1 MGLFNKAIGKATKN
15 LSRISGD
22 VLEEVVSPSKKLM
35 GDMQKAAE
43 VPSPFEAEVM
53 TPVSKGKYVGPD
65 GSGYNDWFTGID
77 DTEISAMEK
86 KIASDY
92 DMSVDELIDQ
102 APEQFANELAMEWS
116 FLKKSGDKSMPYPM
130 DEDFPDQGEMLSD
143 AGFKKVKKLAADK
156 ANPFYVDPNIKKK
169 EAADKQAIEIA
180 TKEAESI
187 SSIAKMGDPFDIQM
201 RDQRDKFIG
210 EVKKLRTALF
220 GDLKKGLEYA
230 EYDDIVLGKT
240 QGEFRAATGREF
252 VPSNKDDVAQ
262 FKAIAERQ
270 QSLLEVLRNKYKDN
284 PPIKLFH
291 GAFDEKAADV
301 INSKGLSADKGN
313 QAELNMKATSFT
325 KDLNLGFTEVDA
337 FGGRNPS
344 AYLSVEFPYPEYK
357 FLRVDMSK
365 KDYDQMNM
373 NVILKTISGDPK
385 TTRPLGLPRGELKET
400 EDTFV
405 EAEKLKDNYLMKKA
419 TEQVNK
425 AQEGL
430 LSLEGDLNKLRGE
443 IGVGTKVNTKKEAV
457 LKYNLIRDYVKSVSK
472 MSKATSVTGGAGQR
486 YQREFVKLGMNSKEL
501 KKLAKILRD
510 NGMIARAE
518 NIEAYDT
525 IKLGESI
532 KLDPL
537 MKNQIRGSSSNEAML
552 NLTDKFNRGGLVI
565 R

>member
-92 DMSVDELIDQ
+92 GMSVDELIDQ
-102 APEQFANELAMEWS
+102 APQQFANELAMEWS
-116 FLKKSGDKSMPYPM
+116 FSKKSGDKSIPYPM
-130 DEDFPDQGEMLSD
+130 DEDFPDQGELLSD
-143 AGFKKVKKLAADK
+143 AGFKKAKKIAAEK
-156 ANPFYVDPNIKKK
+156 ANPFYIDPNIKKK

-180 TKEAESI
+180 TKGAEAVSP
-187 SSIAKMGDPFDIQM
+187 IAKMGDPIGIQR
-201 RDQRDKFIG
+201 RDQRDKFIR
-210 EVKKLRTALF
+210 EVKQLRTALF

-252 VPSNKDDVAQ
+252 IPSNKDDVAQ
-262 FKAIAERQ
+262 FKSIAERQ

-291 GAFDEKAADV
+291 G
-301 INSKGLSADKGN
+301 SAGGGDANLIKSEGFSPDKGN
-313 QAELNMKATSFT
+313 QAELNMNATSFT
-325 KDLNLGFTEVDA
+325 KDLNLGFIEKDA
-337 FGGRNPS
+337 FGGRDPS
-344 AYLSVEFPYPEYK
+344 SYLSVEFPYPEYK
-357 FLRVDMSK
+357 FLKVDMSE
-365 KDYDQMNM
+365 KDYDKMNM

-385 TTRPLGLPRGELKET
+385 TTRPLGIPRGRLKET

-405 EAEKLKDNYLMKKA
+405 EAEKLRDNYLLKKS
-419 TEQVNK
+419 TSQVK
-425 AQEGL
+425 EVQEGL
-430 LSLEGDLNKLRGE
+430 LSLEGDLNKLRGK
-443 IGVGTKVNTKKEAV
+443 IGVGTEVSTKKEAV
-457 LKYNLIRDYVKSVSK
+457 LKYNLIRDYVKAVSK

-486 YQREFVKLGMNSKEL
+486 YQREFVKLGMNSTEL
-501 KKLAKILRD
+501 KKLAKVLRE
-510 NGMIARAE
+510 NGMTARAD

-532 KLDPL
+532 KLRPDS
-537 MKNQIRGSSSNEAML
+537 KNPVRTKSNEAML
-552 NLTDKFNRGGLVI
+552 KLTDQFNRGGLVI